1 MVVKVKPLRKETVFM
16 QFDLSQ
22 LDISVITDH
31 FEVTLT
37 IAWVLLFYIVRRYT
51 KRAIR
56 LHQNIEHDK
65 KRQRINT
72 VDNIFNLLL
81 VVGLVLIWSSELQ
94 NIAISIAAFM
104 VALVIATKEFI
115 ACIVGA
121 FYRASTRPYQVG
133 DWIRIANYEGE
144 VTDSDWLST
153 TLFEVDLK
161 GGSYAYTGRTTVV
174 PNSVLLVH
182 TVQNLNY
189 MRRYVT
195 HNFSI
200 SRNTDEVNLF
210 VIKEKILEKIRE
222 YSEHFHEVA
231 IRYNSLIEKRLDI
244 KISGPEPRVRI
255 TTTPEGF
262 NIFTVSL
269 FCPTEEAV
277 VIEQKVTED
286 FMRFWYKERTAN
298 HGANI
303 EMDGRDE

>member
-1 MVVKVKPLRKETVFM
+1 MPVDF
-16 QFDLSQ
+16 SQ
-22 LDISVITDH
+22 LDFSILMDH
-31 FEVTLT
+31 VEIVLT
-37 IAWVLLFYIVRRYT
+37 IAWIFLSYIIRRYT
-51 KRAIR
+51 KRVIR
-56 LHQNIEHDK
+56 INQKIEHDK
-65 KRQRINT
+65 KRQRINA

-161 GGSYAYTGRTTVV
+161 GGSYTYTGRTTVV
-174 PNSVLLVH
+174 PNSVLLLH

-195 HNFSI
+195 HTFSI
-200 SRNTDEVNLF
+200 SRSVDDVNLF
-210 VIKEKILEKIRE
+210 TIKEQILEKIRE

-255 TTTPEGF
+255 TTTVEGF
-262 NIFTVSL
+262 NVFTVSL

-277 VIEQKVTED
+277 EIEQKVTED
-286 FMRFWYKERTAN
+286 FMRFWFEK
-298 HGANI
+298 
-303 EMDGRDE
+303 RDLSVIKGESND

>member
-1 MVVKVKPLRKETVFM
+1 MIDKVAPLLKEIVAM
-16 QFDLSQ
+16 PFDLSQ
-22 LDISVITDH
+22 LDFSIITDYI
-31 FEVTLT
+31 EIALT
-37 IAWVLLFYIVRRYT
+37 IGWFLLFYVFRRLT
-51 KRAIR
+51 ERAIR
-56 LHQNIEHDK
+56 LDHKIEQDR

-72 VDNIFNLLL
+72 SDNLFNLLL
-81 VVGLVLIWSSELQ
+81 VVGVVLIWASELQ

-115 ACIVGA
+115 SCIIGA

-174 PNSVLLVH
+174 PNSVLLLH

-195 HNFSI
+195 HTFSI
-200 SRNTDEVNLF
+200 SRQLDDVNLF
-210 VIKEKILEKIRE
+210 EIKDEILEKLIE

-244 KISGPEPRVRI
+244 NISGPEPRVRI
-255 TTTPEGF
+255 STTPEGF
-262 NIFTVSL
+262 NTFTVSL

-277 VIEQKVTED
+277 GIEQKVTED
-286 FMRFWYKERTAN
+286 FMRIWYEK
-298 HGANI
+298 
-303 EMDGRDE
+303 RDENLRNLRLN

>member
-1 MVVKVKPLRKETVFM
+1 MP
-16 QFDLSQ
+16 FDLSQ
-22 LDISVITDH
+22 LDLSIITDH
-31 FEVTLT
+31 VELALTLT
-37 IAWVLLFYIVRRYT
+37 LIFLVYLIRRYT

-56 LHQNIEHDK
+56 LNQHIDHDK
-65 KRQRINT
+65 KRQRINAA
-72 VDNIFNLLL
+72 DNAFNFLF
-81 VVGLVLIWSSELQ
+81 VVGLILIWSSELQ

-133 DWIRIANYEGE
+133 DWIKVANFEGE

-161 GGSYAYTGRTTVV
+161 GGSYTYTGRTTLV

-195 HNFSI
+195 HSFSI
-200 SRNTDEVNLF
+200 SRQTDDVNLF
-210 VIKEKILEKIRE
+210 EIKEHILAKLRE

-244 KISGPEPRVRI
+244 NISGPEPRVRI
-255 TTTPEGF
+255 TTTMEGH
-262 NIFTVSL
+262 NVFTVSL
-269 FCPTEEAV
+269 FCPTDEAID
-277 VIEQKVTED
+277 IEQKVTED
-286 FMRFWYKERTAN
+286 FMRFWFEKRRLIDSKE
-298 HGANI
+298 
-303 EMDGRDE
+303 

>member
-1 MVVKVKPLRKETVFM
+1 M
-16 QFDLSQ
+16 QLDLSQ
-22 LDISVITDH
+22 LDFSIITDH
-31 FEVTLT
+31 VEIALT
-37 IAWVLLFYIVRRYT
+37 IAWALLFYIVRRYT
-51 KRAIR
+51 KRVIR
-56 LHQNIEHDK
+56 LNQHIEHDK

-72 VDNIFNLLL
+72 VDNIFNLFL
-81 VVGLVLIWSSELQ
+81 VVGFILIWSSELQ

-115 ACIVGA
+115 ACIVGT
-121 FYRASTRPYQVG
+121 FYRASKRPYQVG
-133 DWIRIANYEGE
+133 DWIRNANYEGE

-174 PNSVLLVH
+174 PNSVLLVN

-195 HNFSI
+195 HTFSI
-200 SRNTDEVNLF
+200 FRNTDDVNLF
-210 VIKEKILEKIRE
+210 AIKEQILERIRE

-255 TTTPEGF
+255 TTTPEGY
-262 NIFTVSL
+262 NVFTVSL

-277 VIEQKVTED
+277 GIEQKVTED
-286 FMRFWYKERTAN
+286 FMQFWFER
-298 HGANI
+298 
-303 EMDGRDE
+303 RDPNVAEVEVN

>member
-1 MVVKVKPLRKETVFM
+1 MPVDF
-16 QFDLSQ
+16 SQ
-22 LDISVITDH
+22 LDISILMDH
-31 FEVTLT
+31 VEIVLT
-37 IAWVLLFYIVRRYT
+37 VAWILLSYIVRRYT

-56 LHQNIEHDK
+56 LNQKIEHDK
-65 KRQRINT
+65 KRQRINAA
-72 VDNIFNLLL
+72 DNIFNLLL
-81 VVGLVLIWSSELQ
+81 VVGMVLIWSSELQ

-161 GGSYAYTGRTTVV
+161 GGSYTYTGRTTVV
-174 PNSVLLVH
+174 PNSVLLLH

-195 HNFSI
+195 HTFSI
-200 SRNTDEVNLF
+200 SRAVDDVNLF
-210 VIKEKILEKIRE
+210 TIKEQILDKIRQ

-262 NIFTVSL
+262 NVFTVSL
-269 FCPTEEAV
+269 FCPTDEAV
-277 VIEQKVTED
+277 EIEQKVTED
-286 FMRFWYKERTAN
+286 FMRFWYERRDMSN
-298 HGANI
+298 SGATKNA
-303 EMDGRDE
+303 

>member
-1 MVVKVKPLRKETVFM
+1 MPV
-16 QFDLSQ
+16 DLSQ
-22 LDISVITDH
+22 FHLSDLDFSIVRKHVEIFLSILWILV
-31 FEVTLT
+31 
-37 IAWVLLFYIVRRYT
+37 FYVVRRYS

-56 LHQNIEHDK
+56 LHPTLEHDK
-65 KRQRINT
+65 KRQRLNT
-72 VDNIFNLLL
+72 LDNVYNLLL
-81 VVGLVLIWSSELQ
+81 VVGFIIIWASELQ

-115 ACIVGA
+115 SCIIGA

-133 DWIRIANYEGE
+133 DWVRIGNFEGE

-161 GGSYAYTGRTTVV
+161 SGSYTYTGRTTVI
-174 PNSVLLVH
+174 PNSVLLVN

-195 HNFSI
+195 HTFSI
-200 SRNTDEVNLF
+200 SRQTDDVNLF
-210 VIKEKILEKIRE
+210 EIKGKILDKIRE

-231 IRYNSLIEKRLDI
+231 IRYNNLIEKRLDI

-255 TTTPEGF
+255 STSPEGY

-269 FCPTEEAV
+269 FCPTEEAM

-286 FMRFWYKERTAN
+286 FMRFWFEQRAV
-298 HGANI
+298 
-303 EMDGRDE
+303 

>member
-1 MVVKVKPLRKETVFM
+1 MSLDF
-16 QFDLSQ
+16 SQ
-22 LDISVITDH
+22 LTFSDLDFSI
-31 FEVTLT
+31 VTNHLEIFLT
-37 IAWVLLFYIVRRYT
+37 IIWILFSYVIRRIT

-56 LHQNIEHDK
+56 LHPTLEHDK
-65 KRQRINT
+65 KRQRINSL
-72 VDNIFNLLL
+72 DNIFNLFL
-81 VVGLVLIWSSELQ
+81 VVGFILIWSSELQ

-133 DWIRIANYEGE
+133 DWIRVANYEGE

-161 GGSYAYTGRTTVV
+161 GGSYTYTGRTTVV
-174 PNSVLLVH
+174 PNSVLLTQ

-200 SRNTDEVNLF
+200 SRLTDDVNLF
-210 VIKEKILEKIRE
+210 EIKDEILDKIRE

-255 TTTPEGF
+255 TTSHEGY

-269 FCPTEEAV
+269 FCPTEEAM
-277 VIEQKVTED
+277 VIEQKVIED
-286 FMRFWYKERTAN
+286 FMRIWFDKR
-298 HGANI
+298 
-303 EMDGRDE
+303 

>member
-1 MVVKVKPLRKETVFM
+1 MPVDF
-16 QFDLSQ
+16 SQ
-22 LDISVITDH
+22 LDFSILMDH
-31 FEVTLT
+31 VEIVLT
-37 IAWVLLFYIVRRYT
+37 IAWIVLSYIVRRYT

-56 LHQNIEHDK
+56 LHQKIEHDK

-72 VDNIFNLLL
+72 ADNIFNLLL

-161 GGSYAYTGRTTVV
+161 GASYTYTGRTTVV
-174 PNSVLLVH
+174 PNSVLLQH

-195 HNFSI
+195 HTFSI
-200 SRNTDEVNLF
+200 SRSTDDVNLF
-210 VIKEKILEKIRE
+210 LIKEQILDKIRE
-222 YSEHFHEVA
+222 YSEHFHDVA

-262 NIFTVSL
+262 NVFTVSL

-277 VIEQKVTED
+277 EIEQKVSED
-286 FMRFWYKERTAN
+286 FMAFWYEKR
-298 HGANI
+298 NI
-303 EMDGRDE
+303 NADGIRAE

>member
-1 MVVKVKPLRKETVFM
+1 MPVDF
-16 QFDLSQ
+16 SQ
-22 LDISVITDH
+22 LDFSILMDH
-31 FEVTLT
+31 VEIVLT
-37 IAWVLLFYIVRRYT
+37 VAWILLSYIVRRYT

-56 LHQNIEHDK
+56 LHQKTEHDK

-94 NIAISIAAFM
+94 NLAISIAAFM

-161 GGSYAYTGRTTVV
+161 GGSYTYTGRTTVV
-174 PNSVLLVH
+174 PNSVLLLH

-195 HNFSI
+195 HTFSI
-200 SRNTDEVNLF
+200 SRSADDVNLF
-210 VIKEKILEKIRE
+210 TIKEQILEKIRE
-222 YSEHFHEVA
+222 YSEHFHDVA

-255 TTTPEGF
+255 TTTVEGYNVF
-262 NIFTVSL
+262 SISL
-269 FCPTEEAV
+269 FCPTDEAV
-277 VIEQKVTED
+277 EIEQKVIED
-286 FMRFWYKERTAN
+286 FMIFWYEK
-298 HGANI
+298 
-303 EMDGRDE
+303 RDMNTNTIGEE

>member
-1 MVVKVKPLRKETVFM
+1 MAVDFSQIDFSILMDHVEFVLTFTWIL
-16 QFDLSQ
+16 LS
-22 LDISVITDH
+22 
-31 FEVTLT
+31 
-37 IAWVLLFYIVRRYT
+37 YIVRRYT

-56 LHQNIEHDK
+56 LHQKLEHDK

-161 GGSYAYTGRTTVV
+161 GG
-174 PNSVLLVH
+174 
-182 TVQNLNY
+182 
-189 MRRYVT
+189 VT
-195 HNFSI
+195 LTQGVRPWF
-200 SRNTDEVNLF
+200 
-210 VIKEKILEKIRE
+210 
-222 YSEHFHEVA
+222 
-231 IRYNSLIEKRLDI
+231 LIA
-244 KISGPEPRVRI
+244 
-255 TTTPEGF
+255 F
-262 NIFTVSL
+262 
-269 FCPTEEAV
+269 
-277 VIEQKVTED
+277 
-286 FMRFWYKERTAN
+286 YY
-298 HGANI
+298 
-303 EMDGRDE
+303 

>member
-1 MVVKVKPLRKETVFM
+1 MPVDF
-16 QFDLSQ
+16 SQ
-22 LDISVITDH
+22 LDFSILMDH
-31 FEVTLT
+31 VEIVLT
-37 IAWVLLFYIVRRYT
+37 VAWILLSYIVRRYT

-56 LHQNIEHDK
+56 LHQKTEHDK

-161 GGSYAYTGRTTVV
+161 GGSYTYTGRTTVV
-174 PNSVLLVH
+174 PNSVLLLH

-195 HNFSI
+195 HTFSI
-200 SRNTDEVNLF
+200 SRSADDVNLF
-210 VIKEKILEKIRE
+210 TIKEQILEKIRE
-222 YSEHFHEVA
+222 YSEHFHDVA

-255 TTTPEGF
+255 TTTVEGYNVF
-262 NIFTVSL
+262 SISL
-269 FCPTEEAV
+269 FCPTDEAV
-277 VIEQKVTED
+277 EIEQKVIED
-286 FMRFWYKERTAN
+286 FMIFWYEK
-298 HGANI
+298 
-303 EMDGRDE
+303 RDMNTNTIGEE

>member
-1 MVVKVKPLRKETVFM
+1 MIVKVVLLMKETVFM
-16 QFDLSQ
+16 QLDLSR
-22 LDISVITDH
+22 LDFSIITDH
-31 FEVTLT
+31 VEIALT
-37 IAWVLLFYIVRRYT
+37 ISWALLFYIVRRYT
-51 KRAIR
+51 KRMIR
-56 LHQNIEHDK
+56 VNQNIEHDK

-72 VDNIFNLLL
+72 VDNIFNLFL
-81 VVGLVLIWSSELQ
+81 VVGFILIWSSELQ

-121 FYRASTRPYQVG
+121 FYRASTRPYPVG

-161 GGSYAYTGRTTVV
+161 GGSYTYTGRTTVV

-195 HNFSI
+195 HTFSVC
-200 SRNTDEVNLF
+200 RNTDDVNLF
-210 VIKEKILEKIRE
+210 AIKEQILERIRE
-222 YSEHFHEVA
+222 YSEHFHDVA
-231 IRYNSLIEKRLDI
+231 TRYNSLIEKRLDI

-262 NIFTVSL
+262 NVFTVSL

-277 VIEQKVTED
+277 DIEQKVTED
-286 FMRFWYKERTAN
+286 FMRFWF
-298 HGANI
+298 
-303 EMDGRDE
+303 EMRSMTVDLIGRE

>member
-1 MVVKVKPLRKETVFM
+1 MPI
-16 QFDLSQ
+16 DLSTI
-22 LDISVITDH
+22 DTTVIKDH
-31 FEVTLT
+31 LEIAMTLVW
-37 IAWVLLFYIVRRYT
+37 ILVSYVVRRYI
-51 KRAIR
+51 KRVIR
-56 LHQNIEHDK
+56 LHPTLEHDK

-72 VDNIFNLLL
+72 LDNIFNLFL

-133 DWIRIANYEGE
+133 DWVRIGNYEGE

-161 GGSYAYTGRTTVV
+161 GGSYTYTGRTTVV
-174 PNSVLLVH
+174 PNSVLLTN

-195 HNFSI
+195 HVFSI
-200 SRNTDEVNLF
+200 TRQSDDVNLF
-210 VIKEKILEKIRE
+210 DIKQDILDKLRE

-255 TTTPEGF
+255 TTSHEGHTE
-262 NIFTVSL
+262 FTISL
-269 FCPTEEAV
+269 FCPTTEAME
-277 VIEQKVTED
+277 IEQKVTED
-286 FMRFWYKERTAN
+286 FMRFWYEKRMQFKTAQSN
-298 HGANI
+298 NVSLG
-303 EMDGRDE
+303 E

>member
-1 MVVKVKPLRKETVFM
+1 MPVDF
-16 QFDLSQ
+16 SQ
-22 LDISVITDH
+22 LDLSILMDH
-31 FEVTLT
+31 VEIVLTL
-37 IAWVLLFYIVRRYT
+37 AWILLSYIVRRYT

-72 VDNIFNLLL
+72 VDNIFNLFL

-115 ACIVGA
+115 ACIIGA

-174 PNSVLLVH
+174 PNSVLLLQ

-195 HNFSI
+195 HTFSI
-200 SRNTDEVNLF
+200 SRATDEVNLF
-210 VIKEKILEKIRE
+210 TIKEQILDKIRE
-222 YSEHFHEVA
+222 YSEHFHDVA

-255 TTTPEGF
+255 TTTVEGYNVF
-262 NIFTVSL
+262 SISL
-269 FCPTEEAV
+269 FCPTDEAV
-277 VIEQKVTED
+277 EIEQKVTED
-286 FMRFWYKERTAN
+286 FMAFWYAN
-298 HGANI
+298 RLANQQTV
-303 EMDGRDE
+303 ENK

>member
-1 MVVKVKPLRKETVFM
+1 MSI
-16 QFDLSQ
+16 DLSH
-22 LDISVITDH
+22 LDFSIITDH
-31 FEVTLT
+31 FEIVLT
-37 IAWVLLFYIVRRYT
+37 VAWFLLFYIVRRYT
-51 KRAIR
+51 EHAIR
-56 LHQNIEHDK
+56 SQESLEQDK
-65 KRQRINT
+65 KRQRINAL
-72 VDNIFNLLL
+72 DNIYNLLL

-161 GGSYAYTGRTTVV
+161 GGTYAYTGRTTVV

-195 HNFSI
+195 HSFSI
-200 SRNTDEVNLF
+200 SRQCDDVNLF
-210 VIKEKILEKIRE
+210 SIKEEILEKIRE

-244 KISGPEPRVRI
+244 NISGPEPRVRI
-255 TTTPEGF
+255 TTTVEGF
-262 NIFTVSL
+262 NVFTVSL

-286 FMRFWYKERTAN
+286 FMHFWYEKRSEL
-298 HGANI
+298 HGKNKADI
-303 EMDGRDE
+303 

>member
-1 MVVKVKPLRKETVFM
+1 MPV
-16 QFDLSQ
+16 DISQ
-22 LDISVITDH
+22 LDFSILMDH
-31 FEVTLT
+31 LEVVFTL
-37 IAWVLLFYIVRRYT
+37 AWIVLSYLIRRYT
-51 KRAIR
+51 KRMIR
-56 LHQNIEHDK
+56 INPKLENDK
-65 KRQRINT
+65 RRQRINT

-174 PNSVLLVH
+174 PNSVLLLH

-195 HNFSI
+195 HTFSI
-200 SRNTDEVNLF
+200 ARQTDEVNLF
-210 VIKEKILEKIRE
+210 IIKEQILEKIRE
-222 YSEHFHEVA
+222 YSEHFHDVA

-244 KISGPEPRVRI
+244 RISGPEPRVRI

-262 NIFTVSL
+262 NVFTISL

-277 VIEQKVTED
+277 DIEQKVSED
-286 FMRFWYKERTAN
+286 FMAFWYEKRDATQA
-298 HGANI
+298 AKRAI
-303 EMDGRDE
+303 ECD

>member
-1 MVVKVKPLRKETVFM
+1 MP
-16 QFDLSQ
+16 FDFSQ
-22 LDISVITDH
+22 IDFPQWDFSIISEHAEIAL
-31 FEVTLT
+31 TL
-37 IAWVLLFYIVRRYT
+37 AWVLLFYVMRRYT

-56 LHQNIEHDK
+56 SHQKIEHDQ

-72 VDNIFNLLL
+72 VDNLFNLFL

-161 GGSYAYTGRTTVV
+161 GGSYTYTGRTTVV

-195 HNFSI
+195 HTFSI
-200 SRNTDEVNLF
+200 SRQTDDVNLYL
-210 VIKEKILEKIRE
+210 IKEQILEKIRE
-222 YSEHFHEVA
+222 YSEHFHDVA

-255 TTTPEGF
+255 TTTRDGY
-262 NIFTVSL
+262 NVFTVSL

-277 VIEQKVTED
+277 EIEQKVTEA
-286 FMRFWYKERTAN
+286 FMAFWFEK
-298 HGANI
+298 
-303 EMDGRDE
+303 RDARAIAIRGEG

>member
-1 MVVKVKPLRKETVFM
+1 MP
-16 QFDLSQ
+16 FDLSQ
-22 LDISVITDH
+22 LDLSIITDH
-31 FEVTLT
+31 VELALTLT
-37 IAWVLLFYIVRRYT
+37 LIFLVYLIRRYT

-56 LHQNIEHDK
+56 LNQHIDHDK
-65 KRQRINT
+65 KRQRINAA
-72 VDNIFNLLL
+72 DNAFNFLF
-81 VVGLVLIWSSELQ
+81 VVGLILIWSSELQ

-133 DWIRIANYEGE
+133 DWIKVANFEGE

-161 GGSYAYTGRTTVV
+161 GGSYTYTGRTTLV

-195 HNFSI
+195 HSFSI
-200 SRNTDEVNLF
+200 SRQTDDVNLF
-210 VIKEKILEKIRE
+210 EIKEHILAKLRE

-244 KISGPEPRVRI
+244 NISGPEPRVRI
-255 TTTPEGF
+255 TTTMEGH
-262 NIFTVSL
+262 NVFTVSL
-269 FCPTEEAV
+269 FCPTDEAID
-277 VIEQKVTED
+277 IEQKVTED
-286 FMRFWYKERTAN
+286 FMRFWFEKRRLIDSKA
-298 HGANI
+298 
-303 EMDGRDE
+303 

>member
-1 MVVKVKPLRKETVFM
+1 MPVDF
-16 QFDLSQ
+16 SQ
-22 LDISVITDH
+22 LDLSILMDH
-31 FEVTLT
+31 VEIVLTL
-37 IAWVLLFYIVRRYT
+37 AWILLSYIVRRYT

-72 VDNIFNLLL
+72 VDNIFNLFL

-115 ACIVGA
+115 ACIIGA

-174 PNSVLLVH
+174 PNSVLLLQ

-195 HNFSI
+195 HTFSI
-200 SRNTDEVNLF
+200 SRATDEVNLF
-210 VIKEKILEKIRE
+210 TIKEQILDKIRE
-222 YSEHFHEVA
+222 YSEHFHDVA

-255 TTTPEGF
+255 TTTVEGYNVF
-262 NIFTVSL
+262 SISL
-269 FCPTEEAV
+269 FCPTDEAV
-277 VIEQKVTED
+277 EIEQKVTED
-286 FMRFWYKERTAN
+286 FMAFWYAN
-298 HGANI
+298 RLANQQTV
-303 EMDGRDE
+303 GNK

>member
-1 MVVKVKPLRKETVFM
+1 
-16 QFDLSQ
+16 
-22 LDISVITDH
+22 
-31 FEVTLT
+31 
-37 IAWVLLFYIVRRYT
+37 
-51 KRAIR
+51 
-56 LHQNIEHDK
+56 
-65 KRQRINT
+65 
-72 VDNIFNLLL
+72 
-81 VVGLVLIWSSELQ
+81 
-94 NIAISIAAFM
+94 
-104 VALVIATKEFI
+104 LVIATKEFI

-133 DWIRIANYEGE
+133 DWIKVANFEGE

-195 HNFSI
+195 HSFSI
-200 SRNTDEVNLF
+200 SRQSDEVNLF
-210 VIKEKILEKIRE
+210 EIKEHILAKLKE

-244 KISGPEPRVRI
+244 NISGPEPRVRI

-269 FCPTEEAV
+269 FCPTDEAV
-277 VIEQKVTED
+277 EIEQKVTED
-286 FMRFWYKERTAN
+286 FMCFWFDKRQEFLMQRAN
-298 HGANI
+298 QEAS
-303 EMDGRDE
+303 

>member
-1 MVVKVKPLRKETVFM
+1 MP
-16 QFDLSQ
+16 FDFSQ
-22 LDISVITDH
+22 LDLSIITDH
-31 FEVTLT
+31 VELALTLAL
-37 IAWVLLFYIVRRYT
+37 ILLVYLIRRYT

-56 LHQNIEHDK
+56 LNQHIDHDK
-65 KRQRINT
+65 KRQRINAA
-72 VDNIFNLLL
+72 DNSFNFLF
-81 VVGLVLIWSSELQ
+81 VVGLILIWSSELQ

-133 DWIRIANYEGE
+133 DWIKVANFEGE

-195 HNFSI
+195 HSFSI
-200 SRNTDEVNLF
+200 SRQSDEVNLF
-210 VIKEKILEKIRE
+210 EIKEHILAKLKE

-244 KISGPEPRVRI
+244 NISGPEPRVRI
-255 TTTPEGF
+255 TTTPEGY

-269 FCPTEEAV
+269 FCPTDEAV
-277 VIEQKVTED
+277 EIEQKVTED
-286 FMRFWYKERTAN
+286 FMRFWFDKRQEFLMQKAN
-298 HGANI
+298 
-303 EMDGRDE
+303 

>member
-1 MVVKVKPLRKETVFM
+1 MSLDF
-16 QFDLSQ
+16 SQ
-22 LDISVITDH
+22 LTFSDLDFSIVMNHLEI
-31 FEVTLT
+31 FLT
-37 IAWVLLFYIVRRYT
+37 IIWILFSYVIRRIT

-56 LHQNIEHDK
+56 LHPTLEHDK
-65 KRQRINT
+65 KRQRINSL
-72 VDNIFNLLL
+72 DNIFNLFL
-81 VVGLVLIWSSELQ
+81 VVGFILIWSSELQ

-133 DWIRIANYEGE
+133 DWIRVANYEGE

-161 GGSYAYTGRTTVV
+161 GGSYTYTGRTTVV
-174 PNSVLLVH
+174 PNSVLLTQ

-200 SRNTDEVNLF
+200 SRLTDDVNLF
-210 VIKEKILEKIRE
+210 EIKDEILDKIRE

-255 TTTPEGF
+255 TTSHEGY

-269 FCPTEEAV
+269 FCPTEEAM
-277 VIEQKVTED
+277 VIEQKVIED
-286 FMRFWYKERTAN
+286 FMRIWFDKR
-298 HGANI
+298 
-303 EMDGRDE
+303 

>member
-1 MVVKVKPLRKETVFM
+1 MPVDF
-16 QFDLSQ
+16 SQ
-22 LDISVITDH
+22 LDFSILMDH
-31 FEVTLT
+31 VEIVLT
-37 IAWVLLFYIVRRYT
+37 VAWILLSYIVRRYT

-56 LHQNIEHDK
+56 LHQKTEHDK

-161 GGSYAYTGRTTVV
+161 GGSYTYTGRTTVV
-174 PNSVLLVH
+174 PNSVLLLH

-195 HNFSI
+195 HTFSI
-200 SRNTDEVNLF
+200 SRSADDVNLF
-210 VIKEKILEKIRE
+210 TIKEQILEKIRE
-222 YSEHFHEVA
+222 YSEHFHDVA

-255 TTTPEGF
+255 TTTVEGYNVF
-262 NIFTVSL
+262 SISL
-269 FCPTEEAV
+269 FCPTDEAV
-277 VIEQKVTED
+277 EIEQKVIED
-286 FMRFWYKERTAN
+286 FMSFWYEKRNMNTNGIGE
-298 HGANI
+298 
-303 EMDGRDE
+303 E

>member
-1 MVVKVKPLRKETVFM
+1 MSI
-16 QFDLSQ
+16 DLSH
-22 LDISVITDH
+22 LDFSIITDH
-31 FEVTLT
+31 FEIVLT
-37 IAWVLLFYIVRRYT
+37 VVWFLLFYIVRRYT
-51 KRAIR
+51 EQAIR
-56 LHQNIEHDK
+56 SQKDLEQDK
-65 KRQRINT
+65 KRQRINA
-72 VDNIFNLLL
+72 VDNTFNLLL

-161 GGSYAYTGRTTVV
+161 GGTYAYTGRTTVV

-195 HNFSI
+195 HSFSI
-200 SRNTDEVNLF
+200 SRQCDDVNLF
-210 VIKEKILEKIRE
+210 SIKEEILEKIRE

-244 KISGPEPRVRI
+244 NISGPEPRVRI
-255 TTTPEGF
+255 KTTVEGF
-262 NIFTVSL
+262 NVFTVSL

-286 FMRFWYKERTAN
+286 FMYFWYEKRSELQAKN
-298 HGANI
+298 QAA
-303 EMDGRDE
+303 M

>member
-1 MVVKVKPLRKETVFM
+1 M

-22 LDISVITDH
+22 LDFSVVTEHI
-31 FEVTLT
+31 EVTLT
-37 IAWVLLFYIVRRYT
+37 VAWALLFYVVRRYT
-51 KRAIR
+51 KRLIR
-56 LHQNIEHDK
+56 LNQTIEHDK

-72 VDNIFNLLL
+72 VDNIFNLFL
-81 VVGLVLIWSSELQ
+81 VVGFILIWSSELQ

-200 SRNTDEVNLF
+200 SRNTDDVNLF
-210 VIKEKILEKIRE
+210 VIKEQILEKIRE

-255 TTTPEGF
+255 TTTPEGY

-277 VIEQKVTED
+277 GIEQKVTED
-286 FMRFWYKERTAN
+286 FMRFWYEERNTNWNRQSESSEASK
-298 HGANI
+298 
-303 EMDGRDE
+303 

>member
-1 MVVKVKPLRKETVFM
+1 MPI
-16 QFDLSQ
+16 DLSQ
-22 LDISVITDH
+22 FDFSIILDHIEI
-31 FEVTLT
+31 FLT
-37 IAWVLLFYIVRRYT
+37 GAWVLLSYSIRRYI
-51 KRAIR
+51 RRRVR
-56 LHQNIEHDK
+56 LHPTLEHDK
-65 KRQRINT
+65 KRQRINAL
-72 VDNIFNLLL
+72 DNTFNFLL
-81 VVGLVLIWSSELQ
+81 VVGCILIWSSELQ

-133 DWIRIANYEGE
+133 DWIRITEYEGE

-161 GGSYAYTGRTTVV
+161 GGSYGYTGRTTVV
-174 PNSVLLVH
+174 PNSVLLNH

-195 HNFSI
+195 HTFSI
-200 SRNTDEVNLF
+200 SRSTDDVNLF
-210 VIKEKILEKIRE
+210 TIKEQILERIRE

-255 TTTPEGF
+255 TTRPDGF
-262 NIFTVSL
+262 NVFTVSL
-269 FCPTEEAV
+269 FCPTEEAIE
-277 VIEQKVTED
+277 IEQKVTED
-286 FMRFWYKERTAN
+286 FMRFWYEKRDLTN
-298 HGANI
+298 KST
-303 EMDGRDE
+303 GRNE

>member
-1 MVVKVKPLRKETVFM
+1 MVVKVTPLTKETLFM
-16 QFDLSQ
+16 PVDFSQ
-22 LDISVITDH
+22 LDLSILMDH
-31 FEVTLT
+31 VEIVLTL
-37 IAWVLLFYIVRRYT
+37 AWILLSYIVRRYT

-72 VDNIFNLLL
+72 VDNIFNLFL

-115 ACIVGA
+115 ACIIGA

-174 PNSVLLVH
+174 PNSVLLLQ

-195 HNFSI
+195 HTFSI
-200 SRNTDEVNLF
+200 SRATDEVNLF
-210 VIKEKILEKIRE
+210 TIKEQILDKIRE
-222 YSEHFHEVA
+222 YSEHFHDVA

-255 TTTPEGF
+255 TTTVEGYNVF
-262 NIFTVSL
+262 SISL
-269 FCPTEEAV
+269 FCPTDEAV
-277 VIEQKVTED
+277 EIEQKVTED
-286 FMRFWYKERTAN
+286 FMAFWYAN
-298 HGANI
+298 RLANQQTV
-303 EMDGRDE
+303 ENK

>member
-1 MVVKVKPLRKETVFM
+1 MPVDF
-16 QFDLSQ
+16 SQ
-22 LDISVITDH
+22 LDFSILMDHLEVVFTITW
-31 FEVTLT
+31 
-37 IAWVLLFYIVRRYT
+37 IVLSYLIRRYT
-51 KRAIR
+51 KRMIR
-56 LHQNIEHDK
+56 INQKLENDQR
-65 KRQRINT
+65 RQRINT

-115 ACIVGA
+115 ACIIGA

-161 GGSYAYTGRTTVV
+161 GGTYTYTGRTTVV
-174 PNSVLLVH
+174 PNSVLLLH

-195 HNFSI
+195 HTFSI
-200 SRNTDEVNLF
+200 ARQTDEVNLF
-210 VIKEKILEKIRE
+210 IIKEQILEKIRE

-244 KISGPEPRVRI
+244 RISGPEPRVRI

-262 NIFTVSL
+262 NVFTISL

-277 VIEQKVTED
+277 GIEQKVSED
-286 FMRFWYKERTAN
+286 FMAFWYEKRDALLLEKRALEKRALEKEN
-298 HGANI
+298 
-303 EMDGRDE
+303 

>member
-1 MVVKVKPLRKETVFM
+1 MPIDFSW
-16 QFDLSQ
+16 FNLSIVMDHIEIA
-22 LDISVITDH
+22 LTLVWICLSYVI
-31 FEVTLT
+31 
-37 IAWVLLFYIVRRYT
+37 RRYT
-51 KRAIR
+51 KRIIR
-56 LHQNIEHDK
+56 RHATLEHDK
-65 KRQRINT
+65 KRQRINA

-81 VVGLVLIWSSELQ
+81 VVGFILIWSSVLQ

-121 FYRASTRPYQVG
+121 FYRASSNPYRVG
-133 DWIRIANYEGE
+133 DWVRIANYEGE

-153 TLFEVDLK
+153 TLFEVDLQ
-161 GGSYAYTGRTTVV
+161 GGSYGYTGRTTVV
-174 PNSVLLVH
+174 PNSVLLNH

-195 HNFSI
+195 HTFSI
-200 SRNTDEVNLF
+200 SRQTDEVNLF
-210 VIKEKILEKIRE
+210 TIKEGILTRIRE

-262 NIFTVSL
+262 NVFTVSL

-277 VIEQKVTED
+277 EIEQKVTED
-286 FMRFWYKERTAN
+286 FMRFWYEN
-298 HGANI
+298 
-303 EMDGRDE
+303 RDINLDSKRG

>member
-1 MVVKVKPLRKETVFM
+1 MPVDF
-16 QFDLSQ
+16 SQ
-22 LDISVITDH
+22 LDFSILMDH
-31 FEVTLT
+31 VEIALT
-37 IAWVLLFYIVRRYT
+37 VAWILLSYIVRRYT

-56 LHQNIEHDK
+56 LHQKIEHDK
-65 KRQRINT
+65 KRQRINA

-161 GGSYAYTGRTTVV
+161 GGSYTYTGRTTVV
-174 PNSVLLVH
+174 PNSVLLLH

-195 HNFSI
+195 HTFSI
-200 SRNTDEVNLF
+200 SRSTDDVNLF
-210 VIKEKILEKIRE
+210 AIKEQILEKIRE
-222 YSEHFHEVA
+222 YSEHFHDVA

-255 TTTPEGF
+255 TTTVEGY
-262 NIFTVSL
+262 NVFTISL
-269 FCPTEEAV
+269 FCPTDEAV
-277 VIEQKVTED
+277 EIEQKVTED
-286 FMRFWYKERTAN
+286 FMKFWYEKRDMNANGVKE
-298 HGANI
+298 
-303 EMDGRDE
+303 E